1 MNRDSLGVLDRGKE
15 AMAKRMMSGITPS
28 ETQLAQAAAH
38 SLTTVEHR
46 LAEAIDSAH
55 ETAGTGEQ
63 LQHDPE
69 ERMNSL
75 LSLADAVADQRVQQW
90 WFDQVGAYVLD
101 DPERAQSYVGM
112 DGDEWRE
119 QLRRW
124 YRQYRTAGVV
134 DTPLADADPAEIG
147 DVADRHIRET
157 FGVSLREF
165 VAMVVNWDR
174 GEQLEGVMVG
184 PIQQFTAQVHQLER
198 EIEQR
203 DDRIAELEARLDG
216 EA

>member
-1 MNRDSLGVLDRGKE
+1 VTPDLDVLDRGKE
-15 AMAKRMMSGITPS
+15 AMAKKMMGQITPS
-28 ETQLAQAAAH
+28 ETPLAQAAAH

-90 WFDQVGAYVLD
+90 WFENVGAYVLD
-101 DPERAQSYVGM
+101 QPDRAQGYVGLS
-112 DGDEWRE
+112 GQEWRE

-124 YRQYRTAGVV
+124 YDQYHEAGVV
-134 DTPLADADPAEIG
+134 DTPLGEATPAEIG

-174 GEQLEGVMVG
+174 GEQLEAVMIG
-184 PIQQFTAQVHQLER
+184 PIQQFSTQVRRLEE
-198 EIEQR
+198 EIEKR
-203 DDRIAELEARLDG
+203 DERIAELEAQIDG

>member
-1 MNRDSLGVLDRGKE
+1 MDFLDRGKE

-46 LAEAIDSAH
+46 LAAAIDSAH

-63 LQHDPE
+63 LGHDPE
-69 ERMNSL
+69 ERMTSL
-75 LSLADAVADQRVQQW
+75 LSLADAVADQRVEEW
-90 WFDQVGAYVLD
+90 WFENVGAFVLD
-101 DPERAQSYVGM
+101 QPDRAKGYVGLSAE
-112 DGDEWRE
+112 EWHD

-124 YRQYRTAGVV
+124 YEQYHEAGVV
-134 DTPLADADPAEIG
+134 ETPPGDADPARIG
-147 DVADRHIRET
+147 EVADRHIRET
-157 FGVSLREF
+157 FGLGLRDF

-184 PIQQFTAQVHQLER
+184 PIQQFTAQVRQLER
-198 EIEQR
+198 EIEKR
-203 DDRIAELEARLDG
+203 DERIAELEEQRN
-216 EA
+216 EP

>member
-1 MNRDSLGVLDRGKE
+1 MTPDLDVLDRGKE
-15 AMAKRMMSGITPS
+15 AMAKKMMGQITPS
-28 ETQLAQAAAH
+28 ETPLAQAAAH

-90 WFDQVGAYVLD
+90 WFENVGAYVLD
-101 DPERAQSYVGM
+101 QPDRAQGYVGLS
-112 DGDEWRE
+112 GQEWRE

-124 YRQYRTAGVV
+124 YDQYHEAGVV
-134 DTPLADADPAEIG
+134 DTPLGEATPAEIG

-174 GEQLEGVMVG
+174 GEQLEAVMIG
-184 PIQQFTAQVHQLER
+184 PIQQFSTQVRRLEE
-198 EIEQR
+198 EIEKR
-203 DDRIAELEARLDG
+203 DERIAELEAQIDG